1 MSAPVAHAGS
11 VPSPDVADLDIAI
24 DARSEPDSTPAGLI
38 SREFLIL
45 AAAAACYFLA
55 AGALNALIPTFVV
68 DELGGTEATSGFVMG
83 SFAISALLTRP
94 FFGRMADR
102 SGARRLLTIGGC
114 LAAVSMLVVLAVP
127 TVAGTVASRLV
138 LGGGGAAVMTGA
150 TLLSV
155 EIAPASRRSQAASY
169 ILIAFHVGLGLGPLA
184 GEAILDSTSYTTVW
198 WIVGITAFA
207 AAAISRLLP
216 HRVRERDD
224 RPAAPLIYAAAVPAG
239 IVTLFGVFGFNGF
252 LQFAP
257 LYGREIGLSDTG
269 LLFTAASLTIVAVR
283 LVFGGVP
290 DRIGPIRAGT
300 GALLVSFVASVLV
313 GLWATPAGAF
323 IGAGL
328 LACGLSLQSPSFMAI
343 AIEGVDERDRG
354 SAMATY
360 TAFFDVANA
369 VVGPA
374 IGVTVTL
381 SGYRPAFLATG
392 VMALIGLAVLRLS
405 IAPRRRTA

>member
-1 MSAPVAHAGS
+1 MRCGS
-11 VPSPDVADLDIAI
+11 VPSSGVADLDIAI
-24 DARSEPDSTPAGLI
+24 DARSEPAASSDGLI
-38 SREFLIL
+38 SREFLTL
-45 AAAAACYFLA
+45 AAAAACYFMA

-68 DELGGTEATSGFVMG
+68 DELDGTAATSGFVMG

-102 SGARRLLTIGGC
+102 SGARRLLTVGGC
-114 LAAVSMLVVLAVP
+114 LAASSMLVVLAVP

-138 LGGGGAAVMTGA
+138 LGAGGAAVMTGA

-155 EIAPASRRSQAASY
+155 EIAPRSRRSQAASY

-184 GEAILDSTSYTTVW
+184 GEAILASTSYSTVW
-198 WIVGITAFA
+198 WIVGATSLA

-224 RPAAPLIYAAAVPAG
+224 RPPAPLVYAAAIPAG
-239 IVTLFGVFGFNGF
+239 LVTLFGVFGFNGF

-257 LYGREIGLSDTG
+257 LYGREIGLTDTG
-269 LLFTAASLTIVAVR
+269 LLFTTASLTIVAVR

-290 DRIGPIRAGT
+290 DRIGPVRAGT
-300 GALLVSFVASVLV
+300 GALFVSFGASVLV
-313 GLWATPAGAF
+313 GVWATPAGAF
-323 IGAGL
+323 IGAAF

-343 AIEGVDERDRG
+343 AIDGVDERDRG

-360 TAFFDVANA
+360 TAFFDIANA

-374 IGVTVTL
+374 IGVTVTV
-381 SGYRPAFLATG
+381 SGYRPAFLLTG
-392 VMALIGLAVLRLS
+392 VMALVGLAVLRFFV
-405 IAPRRRTA
+405 APRRDLA